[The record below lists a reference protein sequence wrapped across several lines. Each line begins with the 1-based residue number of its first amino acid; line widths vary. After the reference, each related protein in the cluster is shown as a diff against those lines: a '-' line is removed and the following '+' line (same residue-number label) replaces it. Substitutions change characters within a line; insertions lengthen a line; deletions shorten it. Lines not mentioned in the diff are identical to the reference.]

1 MLLGAPRRERRNTPQ
16 GVPMPNAS
24 NFTLF
29 SGGAQG
35 AEAQFGHQAE
45 LRGVQEVNFTF
56 EGHRIERSRGIRVL
70 TQEELAKKDVSLSYV
85 SKLLSRK
92 FSNGPQIRMVL
103 RTIMHQVDAGLEVF
117 VVGAIQDDGTVKGGT
132 GWGAEF
138 AKLCNKPL
146 FVFCQE
152 KNGWFTW
159 ENDAW
164 TPVSAPTITQT
175 HFTGT
180 GTRFLEENGKTAI
193 ADLFARSFA

>member
-1 MLLGAPRRERRNTPQ
+1 MPRAT
-16 GVPMPNAS
+16 

-35 AEAQFGHQAE
+35 AEAEFGRQAE
-45 LRGVQEVNFTF
+45 IHGVQEVNFTF
-56 EGHRIERSRGIRVL
+56 EGHRIERTRGIRVL
-70 TQEELAKKDVSLSYV
+70 TQEELAKKDVSLTYV

-103 RTIMHQVDAGLEVF
+103 RTIMHQIDAGLEVF
-117 VVGAIQDDGTVKGGT
+117 VVGTIQEDGTVKGGT

-138 AKLCNKPL
+138 AKICNKPL

-152 KNGWFTW
+152 KARWFTW
-159 ENDAW
+159 ESDAW
-164 TPVSAPTITQT
+164 TAASEPAITQT

-180 GTRFLEENGKTAI
+180 GTRFLEDSGKEAI
-193 ADLFARSFA
+193 AALYQRSFG

>member
-1 MLLGAPRRERRNTPQ
+1 
-16 GVPMPNAS
+16 MPNAS
-24 NFTLF
+24 LFTLF

-35 AEAQFGHQAE
+35 AEAEFGRQAE
-45 LRGVQEVNFTF
+45 RYGVQEVNFTF
-56 EGHRIERSRGIRVL
+56 EGHRIERTRGIRVL
-70 TQEELAKKDVSLSYV
+70 TQEELAKKDVSLTYV

-117 VVGAIQDDGTVKGGT
+117 VIGSIQEDGTVKGGT

-138 AKLCNKPL
+138 AKICNKPL
-146 FVFCQE
+146 YVFCQE
-152 KNGWFTW
+152 KESWFTW

-164 TPVSAPTITQT
+164 TAVATPSVTEM

-180 GTRFLEENGKTAI
+180 GTRFPNEAGKAAI
-193 ADLFARSFA
+193 EALFARSFG

>member
-1 MLLGAPRRERRNTPQ
+1 
-16 GVPMPNAS
+16 MPKAS
-24 NFTLF
+24 DYTLF

-35 AEAQFGHQAE
+35 AEAEFGRQAE
-45 LRGVQEVNFTF
+45 RHGVQEVNYTF
-56 EGHRIERSRGIRVL
+56 EGHRIERTRGIRVL
-70 TQEELAKKDVSLSYV
+70 TPEELVKKDVSLTYV

-146 FVFCQE
+146 YVFCQE
-152 KNGWFTW
+152 KAGWFTW

-164 TPVSAPTITQT
+164 TTIAAPVIGHS

-180 GTRFLEENGKTAI
+180 GTRFLEESGKAAI
-193 ADLFARSFA
+193 ADLFARSFG

>member
-1 MLLGAPRRERRNTPQ
+1 
-16 GVPMPNAS
+16 MPNAT

-35 AEAQFGHQAE
+35 AEAEFGRQAE
-45 LRGVQEVNFTF
+45 LHSVQEVNFTF
-56 EGHRIERSRGIRVL
+56 EGHRIERTRGIRVL
-70 TQEELAKKDVSLSYV
+70 TQEELAKKDVSLTYV

-117 VVGAIQDDGTVKGGT
+117 VVGTIQEDGTVKGGT

-138 AKLCNKPL
+138 AKICNKPL

-152 KNGWFTW
+152 KRGWFTW
-159 ENDAW
+159 DGDTWA
-164 TPVSAPTITQT
+164 PVAAPTITQM

-180 GTRFLEENGKTAI
+180 GTRFLEEAGKAAI
-193 ADLFARSFA
+193 ADLFTRSFG

>member
-1 MLLGAPRRERRNTPQ
+1 
-16 GVPMPNAS
+16 MPNAT

-35 AEAQFGHQAE
+35 AEAEFGRQAE
-45 LRGVQEVNFTF
+45 RYGVQEVNFTF
-56 EGHRIERSRGIRVL
+56 EGHRIDRTRGIRVL
-70 TQEELAKKDVSLSYV
+70 TNEELVKKDVSLTYV
-85 SKLLSRK
+85 SKLLDRK

-117 VVGAIQDDGTVKGGT
+117 VIGVIHEDGTVTGGT

-138 AKLCNKPL
+138 AKICNKPL

-152 KNGWFTW
+152 KNAWFTW

-164 TPVSAPTITQT
+164 TPIATPVITQT

-180 GTRFLEENGKTAI
+180 GTRFPNEAALAAI
-193 ADLFARSFA
+193 ADLFARSFPA